1 MIRTLFHDTNARPI
15 RVCIG
20 VCPATTAMPP
30 PSPQPC
36 AGEEPRGGAA
46 SEGGAQEGPTT
57 ALAPAPIHTDT
68 GSNSTNRRLEQE
80 GIGMDRAG
88 TTGGGGRG
96 EEGTESTKGR
106 GCIRGGLGEG
116 GKRGEERAAAE
127 EPRPKSQGKTPRG
140 AVQVL
145 LTTWTRS

>member
-1 MIRTLFHDTNARPI
+1 MLIRTLFHDTNERPI

-20 VCPATTAMPP
+20 VCPAPTAMSP
-30 PSPQPC
+30 PSPQPG

-88 TTGGGGRG
+88 TTGGGGGGGRRAPRAPRG
-96 EEGTESTKGR
+96 GDASGGDWGREGKEAERGQQQKSQDQKAKGR
-106 GCIRGGLGEG
+106 PQGGQS
-116 GKRGEERAAAE
+116 KCF
-127 EPRPKSQGKTPRG
+127 
-140 AVQVL
+140 
-145 LTTWTRS
+145 